1 MKRLILA
8 IFPAAALAFAGAG
21 TAAAGPFDCAVVYDE
36 FESLMNKNFLV
47 KPDAYVPMA
56 WDRLTFEDYTNKQ
69 KGKLMLRPGRQ
80 GWGAAVVR
88 TNANASGK
96 FLFAFDG
103 GPGDLRGSPL
113 LIIRDITLVNK
124 VEDGSGQR
132 IHREVRVSAQ
142 QGVDLDQG
150 RIDEGDAVD
159 LQFRNV
165 DGKLSIESANGAI
178 VAFPLASL
186 CK

>member
-1 MKRLILA
+1 MKRPILA
-8 IFPAAALAFAGAG
+8 IFSAAALIV
-21 TAAAGPFDCAVVYDE
+21 AAPGPLRAGPFDCEVVYDE
-36 FESLMNKNFLV
+36 FESLMNRNFLV
-47 KPDAYVPMA
+47 KPDSYVPMA
-56 WDRLTFEDYTNKQ
+56 WDKLTVEDYTNKQ
-69 KGKLMLRPGRQ
+69 KGKLRLRPGRQ

-159 LQFRNV
+159 LIFRNN
-165 DGKLSIESANGAI
+165 DGELSIESANGAI
-178 VAFPLASL
+178 LAFPLASL

>member
-1 MKRLILA
+1 MMKARLL
-8 IFPAAALAFAGAG
+8 AAALCLALAAP
-21 TAAAGPFDCAVVYDE
+21 TAHAGPFDCAVVYDE

-47 KPDAYVPMA
+47 KPDSYVPMA
-56 WDRLTFEDYTNKQ
+56 WDSLSFEEYSEKQ

-132 IHREVRVSAQ
+132 IFREVRVSAQ

-159 LQFRNV
+159 LLFKNV
-165 DGKLSIESANGAI
+165 DGKLSIESTNNAVI
-178 VAFPLASL
+178 AFPLASL